1 MKNFPACHSSRR
13 LLSRS
18 EPGVRILIV
27 SQYFWPEHFIINDF
41 VRVLAEQDHEVVIA
55 TGKPNYPDGKVF
67 DGYRAWGCQRELY
80 LGKVEVLRVPLWPR
94 GQGGAK
100 NLLLNYLSFVV
111 AGLLCLP
118 WMLRKRE
125 FDAVLVFAPSPITQ
139 TIPAI
144 LLKWLKKARLLLWVQ
159 DLWPES
165 LAATG
170 FVKNPRLL
178 TMVAWMV
185 KAIYHHCDTLLV
197 QSRAFIEPV
206 ARFAKREKIVYY
218 PNSINTH
225 SPAATVPLPEELV
238 SLLET
243 YFCIVFAGN
252 LGTAQALETLVQAA
266 ELLRD
271 DPQIRV
277 VLVGSGSRLGWLQAQ
292 KQARE
297 LDNLILPG
305 RFAGEA
311 MPQIFEHASAL
322 LVSLNDEEVFN
333 QTVPSK
339 VQAYLAA
346 GRPIIASLNGE
357 GARIVSEAR
366 AGLASPAQKVLPLV
380 ANIRSMKALGTAE
393 RTAMGHSGRVYF
405 DANFE
410 MNRQVQ
416 VLIDHLMDKKTG
428 GENAL

>member
-1 MKNFPACHSSRR
+1 MKNFPAWHSSRR
-13 LLSRS
+13 QMSRS

-27 SQYFWPEHFIINDF
+27 SQYFWPEHFIINEF
-41 VRVLAEQDHEVVIA
+41 VRLLAEQGHDVVVA
-55 TGKPNYPDGKVF
+55 TAKPNYPDGKVF

-80 LGKVEVLRVPLWPR
+80 LDQIEVLRVPLWPR
-94 GQGGAK
+94 GHGGAK

-111 AGLLCLP
+111 AGLFCLP

-125 FDAVLVFAPSPITQ
+125 FDAVLVFAPPPITQ

-170 FVKNPRLL
+170 FVKNPQLL
-178 TMVAWMV
+178 RVVGWMV

-206 ARFAKREKIVYY
+206 ACFAKREKIVYY
-218 PNSINTH
+218 PNSINAH
-225 SPAATVPLPEELV
+225 APTVAVRLPGQLV
-238 SLLET
+238 RLLET
-243 YFCIVFAGN
+243 HFCIVFAGN

-277 VLVGSGSRLGWLQAQ
+277 VLVGSGSRLGWLQSQ
-292 KQARE
+292 KHARE
-297 LDNLILPG
+297 LDNLVLPG

-311 MPQIFEHASAL
+311 MPQIFERASAL
-322 LVSLNDEEVFN
+322 LVSLNDEEAFN
-333 QTVPSK
+333 QTIPSK

-380 ANIRSMKALGTAE
+380 ANIRCLKALGAAE
-393 RTAMGHSGRVYF
+393 RMAMGRSGRAYF
-405 DANFE
+405 EANFE
-410 MNRQVQ
+410 MNRQVH
-416 VLIDHLMDKKTG
+416 VLVDQLMGKKTG
-428 GENAL
+428 RG